1 MRKFVRL
8 MLTSCLSLSFWS
20 GAAQAQNPGPATAVP
35 AAPGPVAARVNGE
48 PIYWS
53 EVNAGLPK
61 PGLFSAM
68 FADDQERLRQAKL
81 ARLLNARALRQYL
94 KTQQIEISTVEIDAE
109 VEQLHKTPP
118 ASGCSCCRYTSL
130 EQFMETLGIDM
141 QELRVGIAND
151 LGTQRCLAAHW
162 QKEYPAGEKRDALLR
177 DETPRLAGT
186 YANASHIFFNT
197 FQNRRL
203 DEDPEEVRNQARN
216 AAEAAWR
223 RLKAGESFEAVARD
237 VSTDAISKP
246 NGGHLGCIP
255 RAAFGKQVA
264 EELEALKPGE
274 FGRPVESPWGF
285 HIIRREPLTDA
296 DMLEVLRKD
305 IVNRWW
311 AEEEQRLQREA
322 KIEMG
327 DGK

>member
-1 MRKFVRL
+1 MHKPMRL
-8 MLTSCLSLSFWS
+8 MLALCLSLSFGL
-20 GAAQAQNPGPATAVP
+20 GAAQAQNSGPATAATVPAVAVP
-35 AAPGPVAARVNGE
+35 AAPGAVAARVNGE
-48 PIYWS
+48 AIYWS

-94 KTQQIEISTVEIDAE
+94 KAQRIEISAAEIDAE
-109 VEQLHKTPP
+109 IEQLHKTPP

-197 FQNRRL
+197 FQNRRF

-246 NGGHLGCIP
+246 NGATWAAS
-255 RAAFGKQVA
+255 RALPLASSSPKNSRRSSPASSAGRSSRPGAFTSSA
-264 EELEALKPGE
+264 A
-274 FGRPVESPWGF
+274 SP
-285 HIIRREPLTDA
+285 
-296 DMLEVLRKD
+296 
-305 IVNRWW
+305 
-311 AEEEQRLQREA
+311 
-322 KIEMG
+322 
-327 DGK
+327 